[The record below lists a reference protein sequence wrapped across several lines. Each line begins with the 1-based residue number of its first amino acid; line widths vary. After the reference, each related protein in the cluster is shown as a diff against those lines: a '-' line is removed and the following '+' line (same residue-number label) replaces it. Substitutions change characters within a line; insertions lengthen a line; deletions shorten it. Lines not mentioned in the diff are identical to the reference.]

1 MSIFVAMPEGFEQ
14 LKLKELNMGHCDNL
28 DHDAALEIVIKIVTL
43 TELRLRG
50 WKMKILPE
58 GTKRPKISTLVF

>member
-1 MSIFVAMPEGFEQ
+1 MPEGFEQ
-14 LKLKELNMGHCDNL
+14 LKLKELNVSWCDNL

-43 TELRLRG
+43 TKLGLAG
-50 WKMKILPE
+50 WQMKILPE

>member
-1 MSIFVAMPEGFEQ
+1 M
-14 LKLKELNMGHCDNL
+14 LLHKKLATPVENRCFCMNSCGNL
-28 DHDAALEIVIKIVTL
+28 DHDAALEMVIKIVTL
-43 TELRLRG
+43 TKLSLGG